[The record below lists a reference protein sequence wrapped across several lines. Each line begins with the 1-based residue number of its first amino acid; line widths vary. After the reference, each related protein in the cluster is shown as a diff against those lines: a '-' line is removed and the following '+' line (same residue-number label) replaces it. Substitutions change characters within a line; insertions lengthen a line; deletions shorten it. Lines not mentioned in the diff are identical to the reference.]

1 MSAAPAGAVEEES
14 LPLSG
19 IRVIDAAQVVA
30 GPTLAMVLGDFG
42 AEVIKVEQ
50 PGSGDPYRTF
60 TRRKDGVPLGWKV
73 LGRNKKSVTLDL
85 GHPRAREVLEPLISR
100 SDVLIQSFRP
110 ATVERW
116 GLTYD
121 ELSRI
126 NRGLV
131 AVMVSGF
138 GYSGPYRDRP
148 GFGTLVE
155 AMSGF
160 ADMTGTADRPP
171 TLPAFAL
178 ADSVAALYGAYGV
191 MMALYVRDARGEGKG
206 QWIDL
211 SLLEPLFSILGPLT
225 TLYDQL
231 GVVPQRTG
239 SRTVSSAPR
248 NVYETRDGRWLAISG
263 SVQKMAA
270 NTFAAIGRPELIE
283 DPRFATNELRVQN
296 VEALDEIVGAWAR
309 ERTRDEALEILLRH
323 SVPAA
328 PVMDIADLV
337 RDPHMVAREAI
348 QVVDDPELGP
358 LRMHGVLPKMSRTS
372 GRIRSAG
379 PRLGEHNDDIYRGLL
394 GLSEEDIAE
403 LQGAGVI

>member
-1 MSAAPAGAVEEES
+1 MSASRARAGEES
-14 LPLSG
+14 NLPLSG

-60 TRRKDGVPLGWKV
+60 TRRKNGVPLGWKV
-73 LGRNKKSVTLDL
+73 LGRNKKSITLDL
-85 GHPRAREVLEPLISR
+85 GHPGAMEVFRPLVAR

-121 ELSRI
+121 ELSRV
-126 NRGLV
+126 NPRLV

-138 GYSGPYRDRP
+138 GYTGPYRDRP

-160 ADMTGTADRPP
+160 ADMTGAPDRPP
-171 TLPAFAL
+171 TLPGFAL

-191 MMALYVRDARGEGKG
+191 MMALYARDALGQGRG

-225 TLYDQL
+225 TLYDQV
-231 GVVPQRTG
+231 GAVPKRTG

-248 NVYETRDGRWLAISG
+248 NVYETKDGRWLAISG

-270 NTFAAIGRPELIE
+270 NTFAAIGRPDLID
-283 DPRFATNELRVQN
+283 DPRFATNELRVEN

-309 ERTRDEALEILLRH
+309 ERTREDALEILLRH
-323 SVPAA
+323 SVPGA

-337 RDPHMVAREAI
+337 HDPHMVAREAI

-358 LRMHGVLPKMSRTS
+358 LRMHGVLPRMSRTA

-379 PRLGEHNDDIYRGLL
+379 PRLGEHNEEIYRGLL
-394 GLSEEDIAE
+394 GLSQDEVAE